1 MLLSDFDFEL
11 PADRIA
17 QTPTPDREAA
27 RLLVLDRD
35 RGTVC
40 HRTVA
45 DLPELLTPGDLLVV
59 NDTRVFPARRLGR
72 RVPPL
77 ARSFSTCARNGSSR
91 SVAFPVRC

>member
-45 DLPELLTPGDLLVV
+45 DLPELLTPGDLLFIPIGWWHQV
-59 NDTRVFPARRLGR
+59 RSE
-72 RVPPL
+72 
-77 ARSFSTCARNGSSR
+77 SFSTMLTYTSFHWPNAGHENYPAG
-91 SVAFPVRC
+91 